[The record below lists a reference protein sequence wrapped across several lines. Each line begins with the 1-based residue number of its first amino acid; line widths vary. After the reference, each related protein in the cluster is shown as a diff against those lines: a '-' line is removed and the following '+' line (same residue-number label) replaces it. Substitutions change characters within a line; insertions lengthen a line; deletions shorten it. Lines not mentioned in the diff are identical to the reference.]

1 MTSWGFHTQ
10 QRDGK
15 HKVWLSAQCIFTENA
30 PPLKS
35 CLTSFGSLL
44 ITQCFGTAGRDL
56 SRTVTPLGQ
65 RQPHSSHIYMC
76 KKHSKAY
83 ILPKWDTPK
92 AFCGSM
98 GSCQHDLSEAVG
110 PIDNKGFD
118 WPCSHQFYPK
128 YYHWFQFYH
137 CGHSGWKQ
145 KGEDRLEWSR
155 LKGESSTAQ
164 KVGHV
169 CEFFISLRSP
179 MRIFIGIASSH
190 RVELWFI
197 SSHLL

>member
-1 MTSWGFHTQ
+1 
-10 QRDGK
+10 
-15 HKVWLSAQCIFTENA
+15 
-30 PPLKS
+30 
-35 CLTSFGSLL
+35 
-44 ITQCFGTAGRDL
+44 
-56 SRTVTPLGQ
+56 
-65 RQPHSSHIYMC
+65 MC

-98 GSCQHDLSEAVG
+98 GSCQHDLSEAIG

-145 KGEDRLEWSR
+145 KGEDIRVKQIKGRVKHSSESWPCLWVLHIPPITYEDFSR
-155 LKGESSTAQ
+155 DCKFPQSRTVIYFLPPAVITREHCLKSN
-164 KVGHV
+164 
-169 CEFFISLRSP
+169 C
-179 MRIFIGIASSH
+179 RIFRTGVRAKSKTNSIPFNPSSH
-190 RVELWFI
+190 MAWTSLNFPA
-197 SSHLL
+197 S